1 MYTKREDKYKKDMAD
16 MIEYVKWITFETGV
30 LRNRIRA
37 AEQVISQLRKNGES
51 SVESLIE
58 TLFVLRKKQQ
68 ELDKEAQTL
77 RLHIESKEA
86 LIKIKEDEKGGLKS
100 TIENEKRDQDNEIQK
115 LKMRLDMQKQEIMN
129 QRNQLNHLQVLNEH
143 NQDAMFRV
151 SQDQ

>member
-129 QRNQLNHLQVLNEH
+129 QRN
-143 NQDAMFRV
+143 
-151 SQDQ
+151 